1 MPVTVRVKAVL
12 PAVTLAGDMEV
23 VVGTGLVA
31 ACADIVNT
39 TTFEVPP
46 PGVALNT
53 VILAVPAVVRSGAFT
68 IAVNCVALTNVVASD
83 EPFQFTTEPLIKFE
97 PVTVSVNA
105 GSPTVA
111 LIGAIVVMTGTGFI
125 VPPPPPTESCFEQEN
140 PIVKNSITVSNL
152 K

>member
-53 VILAVPAVVRSGAFT
+53 VILAVPAVERSG
-68 IAVNCVALTNVVASD
+68 
-83 EPFQFTTEPLIKFE
+83 
-97 PVTVSVNA
+97 
-105 GSPTVA
+105 GY
-111 LIGAIVVMTGTGFI
+111 
-125 VPPPPPTESCFEQEN
+125 
-140 PIVKNSITVSNL
+140 NSS
-152 K
+152 